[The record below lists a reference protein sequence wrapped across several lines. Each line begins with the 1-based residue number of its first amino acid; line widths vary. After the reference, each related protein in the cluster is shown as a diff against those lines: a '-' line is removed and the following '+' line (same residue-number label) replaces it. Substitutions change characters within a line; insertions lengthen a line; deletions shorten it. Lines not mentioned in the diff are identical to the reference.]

1 MEGDLIGAHDEENNS
16 ILELPDGAT
25 LFYFAAENGYEAV
38 VSALLPAG
46 ADKNASNTNGA
57 TPLFV
62 ASEKGHAAVVSA
74 LLAAGA
80 DKKASNANGAT
91 PLFVAS
97 ENGHEAVVSA
107 LLAVGAEKNEADL
120 GRLIRYTLSRRLY
133 RTNGNIFHCNLP
145 W

>member
-38 VSALLPAG
+38 VSALLP
-46 ADKNASNTNGA
+46 
-57 TPLFV
+57 
-62 ASEKGHAAVVSA
+62 
-74 LLAAGA
+74 AGA